1 MFSKLLVQGTTY
13 ANCFCSSF
21 IYSYPIACGHYIV
34 QVEKIVERIVEVE
47 KIVENIIYKD
57 VMVPKEVNKYVE
69 VAVPYEK
76 IVEIHVPVE
85 KVMMF
90 EDMFLLGIFIHH
102 AILFKKVAYKKCR
115 FCMQPCY
122 LPLNQGLEQNS
133 LMRAHTDRRSTEN
146 GRVIYAYCTA
156 TVEGAIN

>member
-102 AILFKKVAYKKCR
+102 AILFKKVAYKSVGFVCN
-115 FCMQPCY
+115 P
-122 LPLNQGLEQNS
+122 
-133 LMRAHTDRRSTEN
+133 
-146 GRVIYAYCTA
+146 A
-156 TVEGAIN
+156 TYP